1 MRHGSI
7 ALPLAALASLALAT
21 VAVAG
26 GWAQVSARNV
36 PVDPPA
42 GQQTTIDLRVLQH
55 GVTPVSW
62 PRLTIIASDA
72 TSGAVVRTQALAKG
86 TEGSYVATIVF
97 PSEGEWTLAFES
109 KDLVMQGSVTMQVA
123 PPVAAAPAGGG
134 AAGQV
139 APAATGFDVMP
150 LAFALLGAAVVV
162 AIGGLVLRSR
172 GALRGTHLS
181 PRT

>member
-7 ALPLAALASLALAT
+7 ALPLAALASLAFAT
-21 VAVAG
+21 VVVAG

-36 PVDPPA
+36 PLDPPA
-42 GQQTTIDLRVLQH
+42 GQQTTIELKVLQH

-72 TSGAVVRTQALAKG
+72 TSGAVLRTEAMAKG
-86 TEGSYVATIVF
+86 PEGTYVATLVF

-109 KDLVMQGSVTMQVA
+109 KDLVMQGSVTMQIA
-123 PPVAAAPAGGG
+123 APVAAAAAASG
-134 AAGQV
+134 AA
-139 APAATGFDVMP
+139 AAGLDVMP
-150 LAFALLGAAVVV
+150 LAFVVLVAAVVL
-162 AIGGLVLRSR
+162 ALAGMVLRSR
-172 GALRGTHLS
+172 GALRGTRLS